1 VTLSM
6 SSRHTSDRS
15 VILALRGEVDYAS
28 APDLRAAISTAAA
41 RDPRPPRIVLDLGGV
56 TSIDH
61 VGVGTLVVGA
71 RICRQIGIDLAVLS
85 PSPLIRRLLGLP
97 ESQRHGGFDPAE
109 PVAATTDSRAHGGE
123 RIDVG
128 ARAG

>member
-1 VTLSM
+1 MTLSM
-6 SSRHTSDRS
+6 SSRYTPDRS

-41 RDPRPPRIVLDLGGV
+41 RHPRPPRIVLDLGGV

-61 VGVGTLVVGA
+61 VGVGTLVVGT
-71 RICRQIGIDLAVLS
+71 RICRQIGIDLAVS
-85 PSPLIRRLLGLP
+85 TPSPLIRRLLGLP
-97 ESQRHGGFDPAE
+97 ETQRQDESHPAE
-109 PVAATTDSRAHGGE
+109 RVAATTESRAHGGQWL
-123 RIDVG
+123 DVG